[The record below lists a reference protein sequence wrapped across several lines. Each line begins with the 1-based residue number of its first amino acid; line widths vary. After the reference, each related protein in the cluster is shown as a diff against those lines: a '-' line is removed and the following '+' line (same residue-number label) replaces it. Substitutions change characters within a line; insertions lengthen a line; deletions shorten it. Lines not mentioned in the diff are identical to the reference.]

1 METLIRLDTH
11 IVVWLYSG
19 ESERFSPRAVELLA
33 TEDLI
38 VSPIVDLELNYL
50 FEVGKLRVP
59 GSSIVADLKE
69 RIGLQHSTQTL
80 ASAVAAAIPLNWT
93 RDPFDRLI
101 VGDAIGANSP
111 LLTKDSTILAHCTLA
126 EW

>member
-11 IVVWLYSG
+11 VVVWLYSG
-19 ESERFSPRAVELLA
+19 EFERFSPRAAELLA
-33 TEDLI
+33 AEDLI
-38 VSPIVDLELNYL
+38 VSPIVDLELTYL

-59 GSSIVADLKE
+59 GSTIVADLKE

-80 ASAVAAAIPLNWT
+80 ASVVAAAIPLNWT

-101 VGDAIGANSP
+101 VGDAIGANSS
-111 LLTKDSTILAHCTLA
+111 LLTKDSNILANCTLA